1 MPSWVNT
8 AFRVYLRQRYRQIAY
23 FMAHPEEA
31 QQRVWQQLIQTA
43 RVTVWGKEFGYQ
55 HIRNREDYAR
65 RVPVQDYEQIRPYI
79 TRMMHGERDVLW
91 PGQTRY
97 FAKSSG
103 TTGDRSKYIPVTG
116 INLRECHI
124 MGGRDAMALFY
135 ARRPD
140 ASIFAHRAMIMG
152 GSLSAFESYPGT
164 VVGDVSA
171 IMIDHIPFFARPQ
184 LFPDVRTALLADWEE
199 KLARLAEA
207 GLRHS
212 DVVMTGGVPTWTVV
226 LFRRMLEM
234 SGRANLE
241 EIWPAFQLYVH
252 GGVSFSPYRR
262 QFAEFFPSGNVE
274 YQEVYNATEGYFA
287 AQDRADEDSGMLLL
301 LSNGIY
307 YEFLPVEEWASAQ
320 PRAIPLREVELGR
333 HYAIV
338 ISTSAGLWRYMPGD
352 TVQFTSLRPY
362 RMVVSGRTKA
372 FVNAFGEEVMV
383 DNTDRALAAVCR
395 EMGVVVSDYT
405 VAPVF
410 LEGKERGGHEWLVEF
425 ERLPAD
431 MEQFSE
437 QLDKQLQRLNSDYE
451 AKRHKDLALQRLRV
465 RVLPPGTFHR
475 WLRVKGK
482 LGGQHKVPRLAN
494 HRKHVE
500 EILELLR

>member
-1 MPSWVNT
+1 
-8 AFRVYLRQRYRQIAY
+8 
-23 FMAHPEEA
+23 MANPEEA
-31 QQRVWQQLIQTA
+31 QQAVWRQLIQTA
-43 RVTVWGKEFGYQ
+43 RVTAWGKEYAY
-55 HIRNREDYAR
+55 HSIRNEEEYAR
-65 RVPVQDYEQIRPYI
+65 RVPVQDYERFRPYI
-79 TRMMHGERDVLW
+79 ARMMQGERDILW
-91 PGQTRY
+91 PGLTRY

-103 TTGDRSKYIPVTG
+103 TTGARSKYIPVTG

-124 MGGRDAMALFY
+124 MGGRDAMAMFY

-140 ASIFAHRAMIMG
+140 AAIFAHRAMIMG
-152 GSLSAFESYPGT
+152 GSLSAFTAHPGT

-184 LFPDVRTALLADWEE
+184 LFPDVETALLADWEE
-199 KLARLAEA
+199 KLERLAEA
-207 GLRHS
+207 GIRHA

-226 LFRRMLEM
+226 LFRRMLAL
-234 SGRANLE
+234 SGRLHME

-262 QFAEFFPSGNVE
+262 QFAEFFPSGRVE

-287 AQDRADEDSGMLLL
+287 AQDLADADSGMLLL

-307 YEFLPVEEWASAQ
+307 YEFLPVEEWASEQ
-320 PRAIPLREVELGR
+320 PRAIPLRAVELGR

-362 RMVVSGRTKA
+362 RIVVSGRTKA

-383 DNTDRALAAVCR
+383 DNTDKALAAACR
-395 EMGVVVSDYT
+395 ETGAVVSEYT

-410 LEGKERGGHEWLVEF
+410 LEGMDRGGHEWLVEF
-425 ERLPAD
+425 ERMPAD
-431 MEQFSE
+431 IEQFSE
-437 QLDKQLQRLNSDYE
+437 QLDRHLQSINSDYE
-451 AKRHKDLALQRLRV
+451 AKRYKDLALERLRV
-465 RVLPPGTFHR
+465 RVMPGGTFHK
-475 WLRVKGK
+475 WLRIKGK

-494 HRKHVE
+494 HREHVE

>member
-1 MPSWVNT
+1 M
-8 AFRVYLRQRYRQIAY
+8 RQRYRQIAR
-23 FMAHPEEA
+23 FMANPEEA
-31 QQRVWQQLIQTA
+31 QQAIWRQLIQTA
-43 RVTVWGKEFGYQ
+43 RVTAWGKQYAY
-55 HIRNREDYAR
+55 HSIRNEEEYAR
-65 RVPVQDYEQIRPYI
+65 RVPVQDYERFRPYI
-79 TRMMHGERDVLW
+79 GRMMHGERDLLW
-91 PGQTRY
+91 PGLTRY

-103 TTGDRSKYIPVTG
+103 TTGERSKYIPVTG

-124 MGGRDAMALFY
+124 MGGRDAMAMFY

-140 ASIFAHRAMIMG
+140 AAIFAHRAMIMG
-152 GSLSAFESYPGT
+152 GSLSPFAAHRGT

-184 LFPDVRTALLADWEE
+184 LFPDVETALLADWEE
-199 KLARLAEA
+199 KLDRLAVA
-207 GLRHS
+207 GIRHA

-234 SGRANLE
+234 SGRSHIE
-241 EIWPAFQLYVH
+241 EIWPEFQLYVH
-252 GGVSFSPYRR
+252 GGVSFRPYRR
-262 QFAEFFPSGNVE
+262 QFAEFFPSGRVE

-287 AQDRADEDSGMLLL
+287 AQDLADADSGMLLL

-307 YEFLPVEEWASAQ
+307 YEFLPVEEWASEQ
-320 PRAIPLREVELGR
+320 PRAIPLRAVELGR

-338 ISTSAGLWRYMPGD
+338 ISTNAGLWRYMPGD

-362 RMVVSGRTKA
+362 RIVVSGRTKA

-383 DNTDRALAAVCR
+383 DNTDKALAAACR
-395 EMGVVVSDYT
+395 ETGAVVSDYT

-410 LEGKERGGHEWLVEF
+410 LEGEDRGGHEWLVEF
-425 ERLPAD
+425 ERMPAD
-431 MEQFSE
+431 MEQFSDL
-437 QLDKQLQRLNSDYE
+437 LDRQLQQINSDYE
-451 AKRHKDLALQRLRV
+451 AKRYKNLALERLKV
-465 RVLPPGTFHR
+465 RVLPGGTFHK
-475 WLRVKGK
+475 WLRIKGK

-494 HRKHVE
+494 HRGYVE